1 MNPHN
6 DIIESFTYIA
16 EKVTN
21 IKAYTIDYSY
31 STFNKNPQNYIINLL
46 ENNQLNVPFA
56 VSKKKIYY
64 LAENP
69 EDFKNKLKE
78 LIKKE
83 GLNEVFFISSNW
95 QTEEIDPFKN
105 SFYEI
110 IYYWLIKRV
119 LQLHWNKTARSS
131 STHNLLFLLDYD
143 TYEKRKEFKDRLDIA
158 LSLTLTGLR
167 TLKTL
172 LLILDIKYINKQKI
186 MDPAIKEVAVMKP
199 NVRYNKTKMIIE
211 NVFTALDEIEL
222 KIPNNEQ
229 IRFQRIKFN

>member
-1 MNPHN
+1 MIPHN

-21 IKAYTIDYSY
+21 IKAYTIGYSY
-31 STFNKNPQNYIINLL
+31 FTFDENPQNYIINLL

-56 VSKKKIYY
+56 VSKKRIYY

-69 EDFKNKLKE
+69 DDFKNKLKE

-110 IYYWLIKRV
+110 IYYWLIKKV
-119 LQLHWNKTARSS
+119 LQNHWNKTARSS
-131 STHNLLFLLDYD
+131 DIHNLLFLLDYD
-143 TYEKRKEFKDRLDIA
+143 TYEKRKELKDKLDIA
-158 LSLTLTGLR
+158 LSVTLTGLG
-167 TLKTL
+167 T
-172 LLILDIKYINKQKI
+172 
-186 MDPAIKEVAVMKP
+186 
-199 NVRYNKTKMIIE
+199 
-211 NVFTALDEIEL
+211 
-222 KIPNNEQ
+222 
-229 IRFQRIKFN
+229 